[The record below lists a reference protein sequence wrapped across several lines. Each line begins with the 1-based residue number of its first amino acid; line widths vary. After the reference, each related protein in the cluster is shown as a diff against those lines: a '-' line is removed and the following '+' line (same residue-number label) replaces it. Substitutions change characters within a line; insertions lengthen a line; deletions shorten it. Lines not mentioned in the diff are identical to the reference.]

1 MYITINDIIGEKTID
16 LTYSIDSTTGWGASA
31 TTEITVISM
40 TSDNTQYEIKEPLDL
55 ILMGN
60 DEKQIPN
67 GTYTMRELSTF
78 VERKMILT
86 NLDRDSQVIKME
98 KFTKITNMIFNLDEL
113 NNSDNLEDGRPSN
126 TLFTYYVTN
135 YNGFTHFEPC
145 TPQYKK
151 LKNGEI
157 NSLTLRIMDQN
168 DKIITN
174 GPGTTVDL
182 HIKYNPL

>member
-1 MYITINDIIGEKTID
+1 MITPNIKK
-16 LTYSIDSTTGWGASA
+16 
-31 TTEITVISM
+31 
-40 TSDNTQYEIKEPLDL
+40 KEPLDL
-55 ILMGN
+55 KLMGN
-60 DEKQIPN
+60 DEKWIPN

-86 NLDRDSQVIKME
+86 NLDRDFPVIKTE

-113 NNSDNLEDGRPSN
+113 DNSDNLEDGRPSN

-135 YNGFTHFEPC
+135 YNEFTHFEPRI
-145 TPQYKK
+145 PQYKK

-157 NSLTLRIMDQN
+157 TSLTLRITDQN

-174 GPGTTVDL
+174 GPGLTVVL